1 MDPGIPWFPVL
12 HGPDL
17 GEARILFSSPA
28 CPPEPFPASLIEII
42 FYLLLFSLQGPEA
55 EWELEV
61 FPLTAA
67 LVLGAFLATVSE
79 SEVFLGLAFPVS
91 LSSMQGKQGWGRGL
105 GDGVGEGRLGSTT
118 ELRDEL
124 GESTGRVSSA
134 FGARALSAQSG

>member
-1 MDPGIPWFPVL
+1 MGDPGIPWFPVL

-28 CPPEPFPASLIEII
+28 CPSEPFPASLIEII
-42 FYLLLFSLQGPEA
+42 FHLHLFSLQGPEA

-61 FPLTAA
+61 FPLTA
-67 LVLGAFLATVSE
+67 LVLGAFLASVSE

-105 GDGVGEGRLGSTT
+105 GDGVGEGRLGFAT

-124 GESTGRVSSA
+124 GESAGRVSSA
-134 FGARALSAQSG
+134 LGAGVLSAQSG